1 MFECVVIGVNG
12 QDGIYLSRFLSKRG
26 LKVIGVGR
34 QSRQHTLLSGYLQS
48 YIQQDLTDELS
59 YDLCNVVMSADHIFY
74 CAALHG
80 NKSFR
85 SNIPKSA
92 SKRVNLLLPLQ
103 ICEKLKGKFT
113 YFSTR
118 LIFGEELKGTV
129 SEKTGYNPGCLYS
142 EQKAQFS
149 FFYRNLPDTDKKKIN
164 IPIFF
169 NHESRLRKSEFLYNK
184 ILHSLMTDQN
194 PIKFTDTLN
203 FFNDWGSAEDFMYHL
218 SNNFEVHFG
227 ETIWATG
234 IMQYTSHAV
243 RNAIGKNI
251 ESNSCPELEYTVDT
265 TRLKTFIPNFNSRIL
280 STLLKG
286 DINCSK

>member
-1 MFECVVIGVNG
+1 MCECVVIGVNG
-12 QDGIYLSRFLSKRG
+12 QDGIYLSKFLRKRG

-34 QSRQHTLLSGYLQS
+34 QSREHILLKGYLQS

-59 YDLCNVVMSADHIFY
+59 YDICNVIMSADHVFY

-85 SNIPKSA
+85 SNIPKLA
-92 SKRVNLLLPLQ
+92 SKRVNLLLPML

-118 LIFGEELKGTV
+118 LIFGETLKGTI
-129 SEKTGYNPGCLYS
+129 SEKTDYNPTCLYS

-149 FFYRNLPDTDKKKIN
+149 FFYRNLTDTDKKKIN

-169 NHESRLRKSEFLYNK
+169 NHESRLRKNEFLYNK
-184 ILHSLMTDQN
+184 ILYCLMTNLD
-194 PIKFTDTLN
+194 PMKFIDTLN

-218 SNNFEVHFG
+218 SKTFEVHFG

-234 IMQYTSHAV
+234 IMQYTSNAI
-243 RNAIGKNI
+243 REAIGKKI
-251 ESNSCPELEYTVDT
+251 EGNNCPDPEYTVDT
-265 TRLKTFIPNFNSRIL
+265 SRLKTFIPSFKSRTL
-280 STLLKG
+280 STLLKA
-286 DINCSK
+286 DINC